1 MKRDAFKGVMHNR
14 IRYKA
19 SIAEA
24 FAESQAVCRIQLS
37 FYFAFSLIVSQKDW
51 KKADCMI
58 KNVFDDGNGYFTISL
73 DKLSLDFTTWF
84 GLPILLASSIM
95 SVISISMAQ
104 FSMYRTR
111 HNYEMSFLGRISYTF
126 R

>member
-37 FYFAFSLIVSQKDW
+37 FYFAFSLIVSQERW
-51 KKADCMI
+51 KKADCII
-58 KNVFDDGNGYFTISL
+58 KYVLGDDNGFFTISL
-73 DKLSLDFTTWF
+73 DIIGNF
-84 GLPILLASSIM
+84 
-95 SVISISMAQ
+95 
-104 FSMYRTR
+104 FSEALFQK
-111 HNYEMSFLGRISYTF
+111 N
-126 R
+126 